1 MDDSAYTV
9 GAELPV
15 HTLRA
20 INEAAESENK
30 IHDDAVAA
38 PYGFRGG
45 LVPGVSV
52 YAYMTYPLVQ
62 AFGADWLTR
71 GTAQVRLSKPV
82 YDHDD
87 VTVSATVAAAS
98 ESELRF
104 DIRSVNAAGVVC
116 GVGDATLPSTA
127 TAAPAID
134 TLAVGAPAERVP
146 VHWDLVVVGE
156 PLPALQDGLDQAEN
170 EAYCQS
176 HSDDL
181 ALYQG
186 PHAYIHPGWL
196 LQRCNRIFSNRFI
209 LNPWMHVGS
218 DITTYRPCRVG
229 QTIEVRGVPIEK
241 FERKGHE
248 FTVLDILVMA
258 DGEVAQRVK
267 HTCIFKPRK
276 TRAA

>member
-1 MDDSAYTV
+1 MDYSAYTV
-9 GAELPV
+9 GAELPA

-30 IHDDAVAA
+30 IHDDTIAA
-38 PYGFRGG
+38 QYGFRGG

-52 YAYMTYPLVQ
+52 YAYMTYPLAQ
-62 AFGADWLTR
+62 AFGVDWLTR

-82 YDHDD
+82 YDHDE
-87 VTVSATVAAAS
+87 VTVGATVTAAS

-104 DIRSVNAAGVVC
+104 DTRSVNADGVVC
-116 GVGDATLPSTA
+116 GVGCATLPA
-127 TAAPAID
+127 KAAAAPAMD
-134 TLAVGAPAERVP
+134 AVAAGGPAERVP
-146 VHWDLVVVGE
+146 VHWDLIVVGE
-156 PLPALQDGLDQAEN
+156 PLPVLEERIDQAEN

-181 ALYQG
+181 ELYRG
-186 PHAYIHPGWL
+186 PDGYVHPGWL

-209 LNPWMHVGS
+209 LNPWIHVGS
-218 DITTYRPCRVG
+218 DITMHRPCRVG
-229 QTIEVRGVPIEK
+229 EIIELRAVPIDK

-248 FTVLDILVMA
+248 FTVLDMLVMA
-258 DGEVAQRVK
+258 DGDVAQRVK